1 MKTILAVLA
10 DGFEETEAVAVLDV
24 LRRLEF
30 DVTTAGL
37 KAREVMGSHWIPLV
51 ADTTLAECGDAKFD
65 AVFLPGG
72 LPGATTLRDSDKVI
86 ELVRR
91 IDAEGGVVSAICAA
105 PIVLARAGLLKG
117 AETWFSTEAADDSE
131 TQDFFLAAGGRYKHK
146 KSYVLK
152 TLAKA
157 GFARVEAFP
166 LTLRRE
172 NGQDVPGF
180 LFKALP

>member
-10 DGFEETEAVAVLDV
+10 DGVEETEAVAVLDV

-37 KAREVMGSHWIPLV
+37 KAREVMGSHWIPMV
-51 ADTTLAECGDAKFD
+51 ADTTLAECGEAKFD

-91 IDAEGGVVSAICAA
+91 IDAEGGVVAAICAA

-117 AETWFSTEAADDSE
+117 KRFTM
-131 TQDFFLAAGGRYKHK
+131 Y
-146 KSYVLK
+146 
-152 TLAKA
+152 
-157 GFARVEAFP
+157 
-166 LTLRRE
+166 
-172 NGQDVPGF
+172 PGF
-180 LFKALP
+180 ESELGGAVPTGRPAERDGNLVTGKGPGAVFAFAAELAGALGRDTKELYAGMFVNL